1 MVTQD
6 IKSAVTSAEK
16 VIATVDNLVSESMGP
31 PSEEEIQM
39 RQMANTTKKIVNE
52 TLGAAVSIEKA
63 FTRDSSW
70 GSFSDWGSK
79 APKQEERL
87 W

>member
-1 MVTQD
+1 MG
-6 IKSAVTSAEK
+6 
-16 VIATVDNLVSESMGP
+16 TVDNLVSGSMGS
-31 PSEEEIQM
+31 PSEEEIHM
-39 RQMANTTKKIVNE
+39 CQMANTTKKIVNE
-52 TLGAAVSIEKA
+52 TLGAAVSVEKA

-70 GSFSDWGSK
+70 GSSSDWGSK

>member
-16 VIATVDNLVSESMGP
+16 IVGTVDNLVSESMGP

-39 RQMANTTKKIVNE
+39 RQMANTTKKVVNE
-52 TLGAAVSIEKA
+52 TLGAAVSVEKA

-70 GSFSDWGSK
+70 GSSSDWGQQSS
-79 APKQEERL
+79 
-87 W
+87 

>member
-1 MVTQD
+1 MC
-6 IKSAVTSAEK
+6 
-16 VIATVDNLVSESMGP
+16 
-31 PSEEEIQM
+31 
-39 RQMANTTKKIVNE
+39 QMANTTKKIVNE

-70 GSFSDWGSK
+70 GSSSDWGSK

>member
-6 IKSAVTSAEK
+6 IKSAVTTAEK
-16 VIATVDNLVSESMGP
+16 IVGTVDNLVSESMGP

-52 TLGAAVSIEKA
+52 TLGAAVSVERA

-70 GSFSDWGSK
+70 GSSFSWGSK
-79 APKQEERL
+79 APKEEERL

>member
-6 IKSAVTSAEK
+6 IKSAEK
-16 VIATVDNLVSESMGP
+16 VIGTVDNLISESMGP

-52 TLGAAVSIEKA
+52 TLGAAVSVEKA
-63 FTRDSSW
+63 FTLDSAW
-70 GSFSDWGSK
+70 GSSSDWGSK

>member
-1 MVTQD
+1 MVKKD
-6 IKSAVTSAEK
+6 IHSAVKSAEK
-16 VIATVDNLVSESMGP
+16 IIDTLDNIVKESMGP
-31 PSEEEIQM
+31 PSEEEIQI
-39 RQMANTTKKIVNE
+39 RQMINTTKKIVNE
-52 TLGAAVSIEKA
+52 TLGTTISFERN
-63 FTRDSSW
+63 FSRNSSW

>member
-16 VIATVDNLVSESMGP
+16 IVGTVDNLVSESMGP

-52 TLGAAVSIEKA
+52 TLGAAVSVEKA

-70 GSFSDWGSK
+70 GSSDWGSK

>member
-16 VIATVDNLVSESMGP
+16 VIGTVDNLVSESMGP

-39 RQMANTTKKIVNE
+39 RQMANTTKK
-52 TLGAAVSIEKA
+52 LSMKH
-63 FTRDSSW
+63 
-70 GSFSDWGSK
+70 
-79 APKQEERL
+79 
-87 W
+87 

>member
-6 IKSAVTSAEK
+6 IKSTVTSAEK
-16 VIATVDNLVSESMGP
+16 VIGTVDNLVSESMGP

-52 TLGAAVSIEKA
+52 TLGAAVSVEKA
-63 FTRDSSW
+63 FARDSSW
-70 GSFSDWGSK
+70 GSSSDWGSK